1 MKGDVFLQKFLTD
14 DFLLSNNTA
23 KVLYNEYA
31 KEKPIIDYHCH
42 IDPKEIYEDR
52 RFENISQVWL
62 GGDHYKWR
70 IMRSNGVDEYYITG
84 DAPDREKFQKFAEAI
99 PRAIGNPMYHWCH
112 LELKNYFGYE
122 GVLNGDTA
130 QEVWDIAC
138 DKLTNDKDMS
148 ARGLILKSNVM
159 MVGTTDDPC
168 SDLKWHKALNE
179 DESFTVSVCPSF
191 RPDPALNIHK
201 PGFVE
206 YINKL
211 SETVR
216 YEISTLDDVKRALSD
231 RIEYFNLYGCRASDH
246 GLDYVV
252 YREASDGEI
261 NAIFKNALNGKPINK
276 EQSEVYQTSLLL
288 HCAKEYAKYNWV
300 MQLHFSCMR
309 NPNSKMLR
317 TLGPDTGF
325 DCIAVT
331 DSCAA
336 TYKLMD
342 ALERE
347 NALPKTVLYSLN
359 PADDEWLDT
368 LLGAFQSSE
377 IPGKI
382 QHGSAWWFN
391 DNKTGM
397 QNQLTSLANLGILG
411 NFIGML
417 TDSRSFLSYARH
429 EYFRRILCN
438 LIGTWIENG
447 EYPADIEFAGSLVED
462 ICTNNAKRYFNL

>member
-1 MKGDVFLQKFLTD
+1 MQKFLTD

-31 KEKPIIDYHCH
+31 KKKPIIDYHCH

-84 DAPDREKFQKFAEAI
+84 DAPDREKFQKFAEALS
-99 PRAIGNPMYHWCH
+99 RAIGNPMYHWCH

-122 GVLNGDTA
+122 GVLNGNTA

-138 DKLTNDKDMS
+138 DKLINDKDIS
-148 ARGLILKSNVM
+148 ARGLILKSNVI

-168 SDLKWHKALNE
+168 SDLNWHKALNE

-211 SETVR
+211 SETVG
-216 YEISTLDDVKRALSD
+216 YKISTLDDVKKALSD

-347 NALPKTVLYSLN
+347 NALPKTILYSLN